1 MMKLEQ
7 RQVKAII
14 DRWRKILH
22 LEPHWNIGFQ
32 IRNSSN
38 EMSAGNEDA
47 MACIVVDLRY
57 FIASIE
63 FNSPEIDESDLEA
76 VILHELLHIVIEPLS
91 CSSGCGLGRKFE
103 EMNSILTESTIE
115 KLMPG
120 YLYLYN
126 LAFKQKAQKSR
137 RPAKKANSKAIRCRR
152 KA

>member
-1 MMKLEQ
+1 MMNLQ
-7 RQVKAII
+7 TRQVKAII

-22 LEPHWNIGFQ
+22 LEPNWHIKFQ

-57 FIASIE
+57 FIADIE
-63 FNSPEIDESDLEA
+63 FNAPEIDEPDLEA
-76 VILHELLHIVIEPLS
+76 VVLHELLHIIVEQLS
-91 CSSGCGLGRKFE
+91 CSSGCGLGKKFE
-103 EMNSILTESTIE
+103 EMNSIFTESTIE

-126 LAFKQKAQKSR
+126 LAFKQKATKGRSSSKR
-137 RPAKKANSKAIRCRR
+137 ANAQAIRCRR

>member
-14 DRWRKILH
+14 DRWRKILQ
-22 LEPHWNIGFQ
+22 LEPHWNIKFS

-38 EMSAGNEDA
+38 QMSPGNEDA

-57 FIASIE
+57 FIADIE
-63 FNSPEIDESDLEA
+63 FNAPEIDEGDLEA
-76 VILHELLHIVIEPLS
+76 VILHELLHIIIEPLS
-91 CSSGCGLGRKFE
+91 TSSGCGLGQKFE

-120 YLYLYN
+120 YLRLYN
-126 LAFKQKAQKSR
+126 LAFTQKAKKNHHST
-137 RPAKKANSKAIRCRR
+137 KKAGAQAVRCRR

>member
-1 MMKLEQ
+1 MKLEQ

-14 DRWRKILH
+14 SKWRKILQ
-22 LEPHWNIGFQ
+22 LEPHWDIRFQ

-57 FIASIE
+57 FLANIE
-63 FNSPEIDESDLEA
+63 FNTPEIEASDLEA
-76 VILHELLHIVIEPLS
+76 VVLHELLHIIIEPLS
-91 CSSGCGLGRKFE
+91 CASGCGLGPKFE

-120 YLYLYN
+120 YLHLYN
-126 LAFKQKAQKSR
+126 AAFKQKVSKNRATT
-137 RPAKKANSKAIRCRR
+137 KKASARAIKCRR
-152 KA
+152 KS

>member
-7 RQVKAII
+7 RQVKTII
-14 DRWRKILH
+14 DRWRKILQ
-22 LEPHWNIGFQ
+22 LEPHWHIKFSV
-32 IRNSSN
+32 RNSSN

-57 FIASIE
+57 FIADIE
-63 FNSPEIDESDLEA
+63 FNAPEIDEGDLEA
-76 VILHELLHIVIEPLS
+76 VVLHELLHIVIEPLS

-120 YLYLYN
+120 YLHLYN
-126 LAFKQKAQKSR
+126 LAFKQKAQKNRSS
-137 RPAKKANSKAIRCRR
+137 AKKASAQAVRCRR

>member
-7 RQVKAII
+7 RQVKLII
-14 DRWRKILH
+14 DRWRKILQ
-22 LEPHWNIGFQ
+22 LEPYWNIKFS

-38 EMSAGNEDA
+38 QMSPGNEDA
-47 MACIVVDLRY
+47 MACIIVDLRY
-57 FIASIE
+57 FVADIE
-63 FNSPEIDESDLEA
+63 FNAPEINEGELEA

-91 CSSGCGLGRKFE
+91 TSSGCGLGRKFE

-126 LAFKQKAQKSR
+126 LAFNQKNTKNRIST
-137 RPAKKANSKAIRCRR
+137 KKASAQAIRCRR

>member
-1 MMKLEQ
+1 MMNLTQ

-22 LEPHWNIGFQ
+22 LESNWHITFQ

-38 EMSAGNEDA
+38 EMSEGNQDA

-57 FIASIE
+57 FIADIE
-63 FNSPEIDESDLEA
+63 FNAPEINEADLEA
-76 VILHELLHIVIEPLS
+76 VVLHELLHIIIEPLS
-91 CSSGCGLGRKFE
+91 TSSGCGLGKKFE
-103 EMNSILTESTIE
+103 EMNSIFTESTIE

-120 YLYLYN
+120 YLHLYN
-126 LAFKQKAQKSR
+126 LAFKQKATKNRSSS
-137 RPAKKANSKAIRCRR
+137 KKASAQAIRCRR